1 MHIHI
6 ISLFAQE
13 LQAFAQIGVIGRALQ
28 SGKASLSVWN
38 PRDFTQDAYQTV
50 DDRPY
55 GGGPGMVMKADVLRK
70 VITEVKQEAPKGS
83 PVIYLSPQGVRFNQ
97 QRAKDFAD
105 LPGLILLAGRYEG
118 IDQRVIEQD
127 IDLEISLGDFVLSG
141 GELPA
146 LSIMDAVIRMLPDV
160 LGDNESAL
168 QDSFMQGLLDCPHY
182 TRPEVVDGQ
191 AVPEVLL
198 SGDHQKIAAW
208 RLQAAQEATKIKR
221 PDLWNQYSD
230 NKTDK

>member
-38 PRDFTQDAYQTV
+38 PRDFTQDAHQTV